1 MDEIGY
7 NCWIPTGNDPP
18 PPPEPYMPALQ
29 RHGPEGD
36 DGCEFAGQATHT
48 LAVVAPVTVEYLPAS
63 QATQAL
69 AVVAP
74 DVEEYFPAAHATQAL
89 SVVAPEVVRY
99 LPAPQAEH
107 ALP

>member
-7 NCWIPTGNDPP
+7 TRWIPTGNDPP
-18 PPPEPYMPALQ
+18 PPAESYMPALQ

-36 DGCEFAGQATHT
+36 DGCEFAGQATHA
-48 LAVVAPVTVEYLPAS
+48 LAPVAVEYLPAS

-74 DVEEYFPAAHATQAL
+74 VVEEYRPAAHATQAL

-99 LPAPQAEH
+99 LPAPQGAH